1 MSLWSVDW
9 IDFWN
14 NIFWLGNTIFEIV
27 IESIELV
34 MMRVKYSKTSKIV
47 SIMQSMSDL
56 PI

>member
-34 MMRVKYSKTSKIV
+34 MMRVKSSKTSKIV